1 METRTARGKQK
12 GHTSQCTNT
21 GKMSKGENGWITVGE
36 KPRPV
41 WQVVARETRR
51 SAASRAL
58 PMARSVAELRR
69 RKLEHK

>member
-1 METRTARGKQK
+1 
-12 GHTSQCTNT
+12 
-21 GKMSKGENGWITVGE
+21 MSKGGNGWITVGE

-41 WQVVARETRR
+41 WQVAAARGTRR